1 MGGTI
6 ENEDVPDGEPFA
18 AHATFVSSFEPA
30 GDGAPPALP
39 PDFADSLRVS
49 GVAEEL
55 VAKYEERAVSD
66 PTGALNW
73 LYASMSAGD
82 RPPHW
87 VCQCGEQLLDDEWTG
102 RATVRC
108 DVCGARWAIDSD
120 GGQAM
125 ISEPSEEWRAANPPP
140 DPFGAFDPITV
151 VEYGLPAW
159 VDAIE
164 PGTAFPI
171 ASWVDGD
178 RAAVLY
184 ARRASPLE
192 RRLGDE
198 EHGMEIEALR
208 LDEVAGWSATGGFG
222 GSWIDPFAPP
232 PGALERLVVIDCG
245 SSSSTDEHGTI
256 HLVGGICSDAVAV
269 IEVDAGQ
276 VRRTPVDPARRAFV
290 VGSRSRG
297 VVRFLDADG
306 HQLVDGYG
314 RPVVR
319 DLGAEP
325 PSFWV

>member
-1 MGGTI
+1 VGGTI
-6 ENEDVPDGEPFA
+6 ESEDVPDGEAFA
-18 AHATFVSSFEPA
+18 AHATFVWSFEPA
-30 GDGAPPALP
+30 GDGAPPLP

-49 GVAEEL
+49 GVAESL
-55 VAKYEERAVSD
+55 VAGYEERAVSD

-73 LYASMSAGD
+73 LYASMD
-82 RPPHW
+82 RSEERPLW
-87 VCQCGEQLLDDEWTG
+87 LCQCGEQLLDDEWTG

-108 DVCGARWAIDSD
+108 DECGARWAVDSG

-125 ISEPSEEWRAANPPP
+125 LSEPSDEWMAANPPP

-151 VEYGLPAW
+151 VEVGLPPW
-159 VDAIE
+159 VDSIE

-192 RRLGDE
+192 RRLGDD
-198 EHGMEIEALR
+198 EHGMVIESLH
-208 LDEVAGWSATGGFG
+208 LDQAAGWSAIGGFG

-232 PGALERLVVIDCG
+232 PGVLERLVVIDCG
-245 SSSSTDEHGTI
+245 SSSSTDEHGTV
-256 HLVGGICSDAVAV
+256 HLVGGICSGAVAM

-276 VRRTPVDPARRAFV
+276 VRRTPMAPTRRAFV

-297 VVRFLDADG
+297 IVRFLDADG
-306 HQLVDGYG
+306 HRLVDAYG
-314 RPVVR
+314 RPVQR

-325 PSFWV
+325 SSFRV